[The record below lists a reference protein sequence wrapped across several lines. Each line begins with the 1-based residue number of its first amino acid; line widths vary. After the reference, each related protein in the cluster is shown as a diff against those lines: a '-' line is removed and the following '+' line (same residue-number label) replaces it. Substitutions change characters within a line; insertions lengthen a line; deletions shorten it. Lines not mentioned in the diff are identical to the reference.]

1 MKATPMFLA
10 ICGLV
15 VVVAA
20 LVAGWWTI
28 QAMWLTAAD
37 IGEVTKHEADFWRRA
52 LLTAALLLGAGIL
65 FRRAWRSL

>member
-1 MKATPMFLA
+1 MKATTVLLA

-15 VVVAA
+15 VVVVA
-20 LVAGWWTI
+20 LIAGWWAI

-37 IGEVTKHEADFWRRA
+37 VGGVTKHEANFRWRA
-52 LLTAALLLGAGIL
+52 LLTAALLVGAGLL